1 MNNENKQFDLLD
13 ILGIFQTGLA
23 VVNYQENLKQCT
35 NDDIIKA
42 LDNQDKNYLKV
53 IIYQNNEI
61 LKLLK
66 KGDTNAQDNNQ
77 THN

>member
-23 VVNYQENLKQCT
+23 VINYQKNSKQSS

-42 LDNQDKNYLKV
+42 LDNQDKNYLK
-53 IIYQNNEI
+53 IIICQNNEI

-66 KGDTNAQDNNQ
+66 KGDTDAQNN
-77 THN
+77 N

>member
-1 MNNENKQFDLLD
+1 MNNENKKFDLLD

-23 VVNYQENLKQCT
+23 VINYQENSKQSS

-42 LDNQDKNYLKV
+42 LDNQDKNYLRV
-53 IIYQNNEI
+53 IICQNNEI

-66 KGDTNAQDNNQ
+66 KGDTDAQNN
-77 THN
+77 N

>member
-23 VVNYQENLKQCT
+23 VINYQKNSKQSS

-42 LDNQDKNYLKV
+42 LDNQDKNYLK
-53 IIYQNNEI
+53 IIICQNNEI

-66 KGDTNAQDNNQ
+66 KGDTHAQNN
-77 THN
+77 N

>member
-23 VVNYQENLKQCT
+23 VINYQENIKQST

-42 LDNQDKNYLKV
+42 LDNQDKNYLRV
-53 IIYQNNEI
+53 IINQNNEI

-66 KGDTNAQDNNQ
+66 KGDTHAQNN
-77 THN
+77 N

>member
-23 VVNYQENLKQCT
+23 VINYQENIKQSS

-53 IIYQNNEI
+53 IICQNNEI

-66 KGDTNAQDNNQ
+66 KGDTHAQNN
-77 THN
+77 N

>member
-23 VVNYQENLKQCT
+23 VINYQENSKQSS

-42 LDNQDKNYLKV
+42 LDNQDKNYLRV
-53 IIYQNNEI
+53 IICQNNEI
-61 LKLLK
+61 LRLLK
-66 KGDTNAQDNNQ
+66 KGDTDAQNN
-77 THN
+77 N

>member
-23 VVNYQENLKQCT
+23 VINYQENIKQST

-53 IIYQNNEI
+53 IICQNNEI

-66 KGDTNAQDNNQ
+66 KGDTHEQNN
-77 THN
+77 N